1 MNDRKKFE
9 DEIKELKKEHAQL
22 KVVEAQEAK
31 TLTDIQMQL
40 THLKRVVEPIKIGAF
55 KMEVLDSNLKTMERR
70 VARIGDDGAT
80 STRNSALNFLE
91 LALPADEREEGD
103 ILEEVSPTAL
113 MDGEIISN
121 KKKKK

>member
-121 KKKKK
+121 KKKK